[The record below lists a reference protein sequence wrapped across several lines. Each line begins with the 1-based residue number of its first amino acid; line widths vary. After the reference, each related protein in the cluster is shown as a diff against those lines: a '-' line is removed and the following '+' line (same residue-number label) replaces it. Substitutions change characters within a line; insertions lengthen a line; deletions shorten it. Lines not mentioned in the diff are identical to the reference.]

1 VVELAVGSPG
11 GVLEQAVGSHG
22 EPGRPGAC
30 WSLPGA
36 RRGRGGAERRRGDRK
51 REQLE
56 NEREKQRETER
67 SCFSLGVK

>member
-1 VVELAVGSPG
+1 MLELAVGSPG
-11 GVLEQAVGSHG
+11 GLVRA
-22 EPGRPGAC
+22 
-30 WSLPGA
+30 GA
-36 RRGRGGAERRRGDRK
+36 RLVLAMGEEEQRGEEQRGDRK